1 MARTNLSS
9 LDSVIS
15 NQLTPHLL
23 LDPQDD
29 HGIDH
34 DFITEAISRFSE
46 DESVKDLLVGAVEN
60 LSQRLSQM
68 TMNDDYRIYVTVCA
82 ILLPA
87 RYSSEAN
94 HYTDFKESCPVS

>member
-1 MARTNLSS
+1 MARTDMPS
-9 LDSVIS
+9 LDSVTS

-34 DFITEAISRFSE
+34 DFLAEAISRFSE
-46 DESVKDLLVGAVEN
+46 DESVKDLLVGAVEDM
-60 LSQRLSQM
+60 SHRLSQM

-82 ILLPA
+82 GRPPS
-87 RYSSEAN
+87 RSSSGAN
-94 HYTDFKESCPVS
+94 HYTDFKESCSVS